1 MIAILAGPAGSRRWC
16 SIRRSTWLTRTYSRS
31 DDAFHQRAAEEEQLA
46 YLLRERKPTRR
57 RIDITRELPPAVSHV
72 GRLQEMNDGASTSTH
87 AELPSTHV
95 PRGTR

>member
-1 MIAILAGPAGSRRWC
+1 MVLDPALDLADENVVAQRVA
-16 SIRRSTWLTRTYSRS
+16 L
-31 DDAFHQRAAEEEQLA
+31 HQLIAEEEQLA
-46 YLLRERKPTRR
+46 YLLRERRPTRR
-57 RIDITRELPPAVSHV
+57 RIDITRELPPAVSHA